1 MSLHLNTYQAGSERK
16 RGEGV
21 RIGVVRYL
29 PRGVVKTDYAKR
41 DYFDVWMPLL
51 APSRKLLGDMKKRQK
66 GGEAWEDLWPEFRA
80 HYQREMLGDT
90 EKRQTLLLVGVLAEK
105 TPVAIGCYCV
115 NEKLCHRSILKEL
128 IEKALAE
135 QIG

>member
-1 MSLHLNTYQAGSERK
+1 MSLHLNTYQSGSERK
-16 RGEGV
+16 HGEGL

-29 PRGVVKTDYAKR
+29 PRGVVKADYAKR

-66 GGEAWEDLWPEFRA
+66 EGEAWEDLWPEFKA
-80 HYQREMLGDT
+80 HYEREMLGDT

-105 TPVAIGCYCV
+105 TPVAIGCYCA
-115 NEKLCHRSILKEL
+115 NEELCHRSILKAL
-128 IEKALAE
+128 IEKGLAE